1 MTEDY
6 TNDIP
11 VKKVTYPVDMLME
24 GLPEISMM
32 KIDTQGSE
40 LEVLK
45 GANKVLKEVEVLYI
59 TVPLMRIHRGAPLA
73 LEILSYCKEK
83 GFELLNY
90 VDGDARGNLDALVHV
105 DLTLAKTNSPL
116 FGKLSEGIIIPEA
129 AKPSPDE
136 GEEEDRSA

>member
-1 MTEDY
+1 MYVYMIDY

-45 GANKVLKEVEVLYI
+45 GANKVLKEVEVSIAIALILLYEFI
-59 TVPLMRIHRGAPLA
+59 YSPKRKFTKN
-73 LEILSYCKEK
+73 ST
-83 GFELLNY
+83 
-90 VDGDARGNLDALVHV
+90 
-105 DLTLAKTNSPL
+105 TLICIYFAFL
-116 FGKLSEGIIIPEA
+116 FCFVLFCFVLFCFVLFCFVY
-129 AKPSPDE
+129 
-136 GEEEDRSA
+136 

>member
-1 MTEDY
+1 MIDY

-45 GANKVLKEVEVLYI
+45 GANKVLKEVEVSIAIALILFYEFI
-59 TVPLMRIHRGAPLA
+59 YSPKRKFTKNSTTLICIYFAFLFCFVLFTDLGA
-73 LEILSYCKEK
+73 IYNCS
-83 GFELLNY
+83 LNANTSRCTIG
-90 VDGDARGNLDALVHV
+90 VRN
-105 DLTLAKTNSPL
+105 
-116 FGKLSEGIIIPEA
+116 FKL
-129 AKPSPDE
+129 
-136 GEEEDRSA
+136 

>member
-1 MTEDY
+1 MIDY

-45 GANKVLKEVEVLYI
+45 GANKVLKAVEVSIAIALILLYEFI
-59 TVPLMRIHRGAPLA
+59 YSPKRKQT
-73 LEILSYCKEK
+73 CKNVNFTCMNSRSRNATAQPF
-83 GFELLNY
+83 GNELLLKFCHTAN
-90 VDGDARGNLDALVHV
+90 DKICEKSKD
-105 DLTLAKTNSPL
+105 
-116 FGKLSEGIIIPEA
+116 
-129 AKPSPDE
+129 
-136 GEEEDRSA
+136 